1 MKKRIDLIVPTTLF
15 DIPLKHYQKF
25 IKTFQ
30 GQDEKNYT
38 NEYAACKMLE
48 IFCGLKK
55 AETLNIKITDLNKIV
70 GKLNK
75 ALSEKP
81 SLITRFKLGDTEF
94 GFVPKLDELTF
105 GEFVDLESYIN
116 DWSTMHKAMS
126 ILYRPIVRSHW

>member
-30 GQDEKNYT
+30 GKEKEYT

-55 AETLNIKITDLNKIV
+55 AETLNIKIADLNKIV
-70 GKLNK
+70 NKLNTT
-75 ALSEKP
+75 LSEKP
-81 SLITRFKLGDTEF
+81 SLITRFKLGNTEF
-94 GFVPKLDELTF
+94 GFIPKLDDLTLASLLILK
-105 GEFVDLESYIN
+105 V
-116 DWSTMHKAMS
+116 MS
-126 ILYRPIVRSHW
+126 MTGQLCIKL